1 MNKLLDYLNTER
13 GRRKAL
19 AAHLGIF
26 PSAISMWSQV
36 PVDQVKEVASF
47 TGIPAKELRPDLANI
62 FAEDEAA

>member
-1 MNKLLDYLNTER
+1 MNKLLDYLNAER

-36 PVDQVKEVASF
+36 PTEQVKKVAAH
-47 TGIPAKELRPDLANI
+47 TGISARELRPDLADI